1 MKVPGLARFLTR
13 GVFWRQLLHWAVR
26 NIPFYLQPMITL
38 VWALLF
44 FLFATKVRRGAVR
57 NLGAILPRSSF
68 IGNLLRAPVTCWDFA
83 STMTDTSRFKAVGTM
98 VDWEFEGLEHFDELK
113 DAAHGAIIL
122 TAHMG
127 NYDLGAYLF
136 TERVRRPMTVIRA
149 PEIDPETQRWEQEN
163 RRTVASEEFRIDF
176 NTESGML
183 ALDLI
188 QALRDNKIVAMQGDR
203 VTPGIATFRSTL
215 FGRPML
221 FPAGPFALAMAT
233 QTPIYPL
240 FVLRIG
246 WMRYRVVTTP
256 PFHCT
261 RTGRDRDRD
270 IERAVLQWRDV
281 LESVIARDWSKWHMF
296 EPFEEMVV

>member
-1 MKVPGLARFLTR
+1 
-13 GVFWRQLLHWAVR
+13 
-26 NIPFYLQPMITL
+26 MITL
-38 VWALLF
+38 VWSLLF
-44 FLFATKVRRGAVR
+44 FLFATSVRRGAVR
-57 NLGAILPRSSF
+57 NLGAILPGSWF
-68 IGNLLRAPVTCWDFA
+68 IGNSLRATATFLDFA
-83 STMTDTSRFKAVGTM
+83 STVTDTHRFKAMGTM
-98 VDWEFEGLEHFDELK
+98 VDWEFEGLANFDELT

-136 TERVRRPMTVIRA
+136 AERIKRPMTIIRA
-149 PEIDPETQRWEQEN
+149 PEVDPDTHRWEQES
-163 RRTVASEEFRIDF
+163 RRPAPNGEFRVDF

-188 QALRDNKIVAMQGDR
+188 QALRDNKIVAIQGDR

-246 WMRYRVVTTP
+246 WMRYRVVSTP
-256 PFHCT
+256 PFFCT

-270 IERAVLQWRDV
+270 IERAVLQWREV
-281 LESVIARDWSKWHMF
+281 LETVITRDWSKWHMF
-296 EPFEEMVV
+296 EPFEEIVV